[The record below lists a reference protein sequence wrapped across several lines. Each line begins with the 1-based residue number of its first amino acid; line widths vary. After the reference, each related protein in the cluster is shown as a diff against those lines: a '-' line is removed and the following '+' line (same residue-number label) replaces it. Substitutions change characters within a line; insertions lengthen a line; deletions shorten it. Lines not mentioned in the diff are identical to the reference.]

1 MNRNVE
7 EEKMQLTAIEKIKN
21 PVPFSDRCIIS
32 SKNNIYFEW
41 WQGRP
46 DWKFCECIGCSQ
58 VYNLY

>member
-32 SKNNIYFEW
+32 SKNNIYFE
-41 WQGRP
+41 
-46 DWKFCECIGCSQ
+46 
-58 VYNLY
+58 